1 MEKEE
6 NEYFYAYRRL
16 PTKDLVEELRR
27 REGVEASTLAPNVEA
42 TVKASG
48 PAIVLVIID

>member
-1 MEKEE
+1 MEE
-6 NEYFYAYRRL
+6 NEYLYAYHRL

-27 REGVEASTLAPNVEA
+27 RDGVEASTLALNVEA
-42 TVKASG
+42 SVTVSG